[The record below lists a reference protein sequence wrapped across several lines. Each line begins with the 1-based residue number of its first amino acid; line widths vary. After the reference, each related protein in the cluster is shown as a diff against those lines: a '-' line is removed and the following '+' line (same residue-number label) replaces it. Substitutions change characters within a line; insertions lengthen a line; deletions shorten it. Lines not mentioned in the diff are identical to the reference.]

1 MEISRTFPPSP
12 LGFGSVVSA
21 PKDLIWKSWD
31 EAWAQS
37 RHLESMRSQYLG
49 FFFTVLLAATFFAIK
64 EGAKGGWLSSGAL
77 LLPIFL
83 ALGVEL
89 LAAVLLA
96 FVRRIGEVL
105 VYYTRVI
112 VAIRDEQ
119 IADLGLGRPSWAEPW
134 PLSNTIGPR
143 WRLRS
148 TQGASQL
155 VLEASIVAATA
166 AQLALAIRVAT
177 LKSASSA
184 LVAFGIVVAAMG
196 VVIVALMLPSGDSPR
211 AA

>member
-1 MEISRTFPPSP
+1 MA
-12 LGFGSVVSA
+12 SA
-21 PKDLIWKSWD
+21 PNDLIWKTWD

-49 FFFTVLLAATFFAIK
+49 FFFTVLLAVAVFAIK
-64 EGAKGGWLSSGAL
+64 EGAKGGWLSSSAL
-77 LLPIFL
+77 LLPIVL

-112 VAIRDEQ
+112 VAIRDDQ
-119 IADLGLGRPSWAEPW
+119 VVDLGLNQPSWAEPW

-143 WRLRS
+143 RRLRS
-148 TQGASQL
+148 TQGATQI
-155 VLEASIVAATA
+155 VLEVSIIATTA
-166 AQLALAIRVAT
+166 VLLALAICVAT
-177 LKSASSA
+177 LKSVSSA
-184 LVAFGIVVAAMG
+184 LVALSVVAALTG
-196 VVIVALMLPSGDSPR
+196 VAIAALTLPSGDSPR

>member
-1 MEISRTFPPSP
+1 
-12 LGFGSVVSA
+12 
-21 PKDLIWKSWD
+21 
-31 EAWAQS
+31 
-37 RHLESMRSQYLG
+37 MRSQYLG
-49 FFFTVLLAATFFAIK
+49 FFFTVLLGATFFGIK
-64 EGAKGGWLSSGAL
+64 EGAKGGWLASSAL
-77 LLPIFL
+77 LLPIVL

-105 VYYTRVI
+105 VYYTRVV
-112 VAIRDEQ
+112 VAIRDDQ
-119 IADLGLGRPSWAEPW
+119 LVDIGPDRPSWAEPW

-155 VLEASIVAATA
+155 VLEASVVATTA
-166 AQLALAIRVAT
+166 ALLALAIRVAT
-177 LKSASSA
+177 LKSTSSV
-184 LVAFGIVVAAMG
+184 LIAFGILAAVAG
-196 VVIVALMLPSGDSPR
+196 VVIAALMLPSDDSSR

>member
-1 MEISRTFPPSP
+1 
-12 LGFGSVVSA
+12 VVSE
-21 PKDLIWKSWD
+21 PNDLIWKSWD
-31 EAWAQS
+31 EAWTQS

-49 FFFTVLLAATFFAIK
+49 FFFTVLLAAAFFALK
-64 EGAKGGWLSSGAL
+64 EGTKGGWLSSSAL
-77 LLPIFL
+77 LFPVFL
-83 ALGVEL
+83 ALGVEM
-89 LAAVLLA
+89 LAAALLA

-112 VAIRDEQ
+112 FAIRDDQ
-119 IADLGLGRPSWAEPW
+119 LVDVGPDRPRWAEPW

-155 VLEASIVAATA
+155 VLEASLVATTA
-166 AQLALAIRVAT
+166 ALLALAIRVAT

-184 LVAFGIVVAAMG
+184 LIAFVIVAAVMG
-196 VVIVALMLPSGDSPR
+196 VVIAALMLPSGDSPR